1 MEVQPDKQNLDQTFT
16 RLHKM
21 QDTPSEETDFHPK
34 ALCIDLETSVETE
47 ATIYKIA
54 AWRAD
59 TKQSEVFKGKFRSA
73 EVKLKLDALTS
84 GAAFL
89 LGHNVVQHDLPV
101 LKHSYPDL
109 TLLALPVIDT
119 LQLSPIAFPQNPY
132 HSLVKDYKLVRD
144 TINDPL
150 KDAQL
155 SLRLFKDQRDS
166 LVALNKSSPDELACY
181 HYLLTS
187 VEGSGLSSL
196 FMTMRHSSVPEIEQ
210 VRQFLKTAV
219 QDKVCSTR
227 LNKLLLEDLATS
239 SMHMPIAYALAWLR
253 VSGGNSILPPW
264 VGMQF
269 PQTKTLLK
277 ELRDQPCNQS
287 DCSYCKVVHDPK
299 SELKRY
305 FGFEEFRALPANT
318 HGGSLQEDIV
328 TTGMRGEHLLAI
340 LPTGGGKSLC
350 YQLPALNRYWR
361 NGNLTVIIS
370 PLQSLM
376 KDQVDNLI
384 KQGIFCGA
392 ALNGLLSVP
401 ERRDVLEKIRL
412 GDIGIL
418 LVSPEQLRNKSFIDA
433 IRYREI
439 GAWVFD
445 EAHCLSKWGQD
456 FRPDYIYASRFI
468 KEHVGDVLPQIACF
482 TATAKVEV
490 IGDLLTHFKEILGIE
505 LKVFEGGHEREN
517 LHYEVINTTSQE
529 KLSLIHKIL
538 ESELKNSEGGAIVFT
553 AKRKSAEDISAFLK
567 EMGWVCA
574 YFHAGLQPD
583 EKKSVQQDFINGD
596 LHVIVATNAFGMGVD
611 KSDVRVVIH
620 AEIPGSLENYLQE
633 AGRAGRDQR
642 DSRCILLYDENDVE
656 VQFGLAARSRLSRK
670 DIAEI
675 LRSLRKRANRAKD
688 NTIVITAGEILA
700 DEELDSDIDAE
711 SRDSETRVKTAV
723 SWLERARLLQ
733 RNENETRV
741 FPASLKVGS
750 LEVAAEKLKPANL
763 SEQSKSKYLKL
774 VELLINADAT
784 EGISTDEL
792 MLQTEMPSEECVRVL
807 QQMEQLGI
815 LSNDIAIIVRLR
827 KGIANSSQ
835 DKFESV
841 VATEQALLDLLPE
854 LAPDADANE
863 WQELNLRNLCQG
875 VKDRAGREI
884 IAEELLTLMRAMS
897 QPFGNTQA
905 ERPSFELKKITRDH
919 YRVKLRRSWQQ
930 INEIS
935 EKRRAIAQILLTYF
949 LGKLPPDVRGK
960 DLLVETKAGE
970 LCEVLRN
977 DITLTGQL
985 RDETKALEQ
994 GLLYLDRIKSIYLDR
1009 GRTVFRSAMTIQ
1021 VFSDENKRGFRQS
1034 DYVGLEE
1041 YYQERTFQIHVVQE
1055 YARLGLEKLNDAMAF
1070 IAAYFRWSKKDF
1082 IKRYFLTRKELLELA
1097 TTGESLSRIVDDL
1110 KHPLQQSLVADK
1122 SDSNRLILAGPGS
1135 GKTRVIVHRVAYLLR
1150 VLRVPADGIIVLA
1163 FNRLAAYEVRKRLID
1178 LVGQDAYGVTVMTY
1192 HSMAMRLT
1200 GTSLQSLAERDETPD
1215 FDAIIQNAI
1224 NLLQGNGRLADD
1236 ETDDLR
1242 DKLLQGYRYIL
1253 VDEYQDIDA
1262 AQYELISALTGR
1274 AQGDKDA
1281 KLTIMAVGDDDQN
1294 IYEFRK
1300 TSNEFIKRF
1309 QDDYEAKIEYL
1320 IENYRSSLHIID
1332 AANQI
1337 ISDNPNRLKQ
1347 EHPIRIN
1354 YFRQG
1359 NLPGGQW
1366 EKLDSYAKG
1375 RVHIVRS
1382 PDDANIQAQMV
1393 MEEVRRLFALSP
1405 ESDWSDFAILARAH
1419 KYLSPIRAY
1428 CELNGIPCVQ
1438 IENGRGGG
1446 KLKLNQAREGQLLI
1460 RLLLNPKRNLISKA
1474 SLLRWVGCHL
1484 AKQPE
1489 NHWMQLLQQ
1498 CISEFCLAWSLE
1510 EIPASQLL
1518 EWVFEFSNEQRN
1530 SVAGKLTISTVH
1542 AAKGREFRHVTIL
1555 DGEWPSVDT
1564 PAERR
1569 LYYVGMTRAKET
1581 LTLFEFTNSPNPFSA
1596 SIRNQS
1602 YALLSYNKTNL
1613 QRNSALDVKFLELG
1627 NADVY
1632 MDFAG
1637 QTTDLK
1643 LHKAILEL
1651 RVGDELKLV
1660 GREFKNEQGIT
1671 LGRLSKNCDLHDE
1684 DVISV
1689 NVSAIASRHE
1699 KQIAD
1704 PVWRT
1709 HLKMKSW
1716 ETVLCAIKKR

>member
-1 MEVQPDKQNLDQTFT
+1 MT
-16 RLHKM
+16 
-21 QDTPSEETDFHPK
+21 EEIGFHPK
-34 ALCIDLETSVETE
+34 SLCIDLETAVETE
-47 ATIYKIA
+47 AAIYKIA

-73 EVKLKLDALTS
+73 EVKPKLDALTV
-84 GAAFL
+84 GASFL
-89 LGHNVVQHDLPV
+89 LGHNVVQHDFPV
-101 LKHSYPDL
+101 LKRSYPDL
-109 TLLALPVIDT
+109 ALLALPVIDT

-144 TINDPL
+144 SINDPL

-155 SLRLFKDQRDS
+155 SLRLFKDQRDALVS
-166 LVALNKSSPDELACY
+166 LHTSAPDELACY
-181 HYLLTS
+181 HYLMTA
-187 VEGSGLSSL
+187 VEGNGLPSL
-196 FMTMRHSSVPEIEQ
+196 FMTIRHAAKPELDQ
-210 VRQFLKTAV
+210 VRTLFKAAV

-227 LNKLLLEDLATS
+227 LEKLLQEGLINPD
-239 SMHMPIAYALAWLR
+239 MYMPIAYALAWLR
-253 VSGGNSILPPW
+253 VSGGNSVLPPW

-269 PQTKTLLK
+269 PKTKALLK
-277 ELRDQPCNQS
+277 ELRDQPCNQPS
-287 DCSYCKVVHDPK
+287 CSYCKAVHDPR

-305 FGFEEFRALPANT
+305 FGFSEFRAEPANLI
-318 HGGSLQEDIV
+318 GGSLQEDIV

-361 NGNLTVIIS
+361 NGSLTVIIS

-376 KDQVDNLI
+376 KDQVDNLV

-401 ERRDVLEKIRL
+401 ERREVLEKIRL

-433 IRYREI
+433 VRYREI

-468 KEHVGDVLPQIACF
+468 KEHVRDELPQIACF

-490 IGDLLTHFKEILGIE
+490 IDDLLAHFKEVLGIE
-505 LKVFEGGHEREN
+505 LNVFAGGHERDN
-517 LHYEVINTTSQE
+517 LNYEVINTTSQE
-529 KLSLIHKIL
+529 KFGLIHKIL
-538 ESELKNSEGGAIVFT
+538 ESEIKDSEGGAIVFA

-567 EMGWVCA
+567 EMGWSCA

-583 EKKSVQQDFINGD
+583 EKKDVQQNFINGD
-596 LHVIVATNAFGMGVD
+596 LRVIVATNAFGMGVD
-611 KSDVRVVIH
+611 KPDVRAVIH

-633 AGRAGRDQR
+633 AGRAGRDR
-642 DSRCILLYDENDVE
+642 NESRCILLYDENDVE

-670 DIAEI
+670 DIHEI
-675 LRSLRKRANRAKD
+675 LRSLRKRANKAKD

-700 DEELDSDIDAE
+700 DEDLDSEIDAE
-711 SRDSETRVKTAV
+711 SRDAETRVKTAV

-741 FPASLKVGS
+741 FPASLKVGN
-750 LEVAAEKLKPANL
+750 LQMAEEKLKAANL
-763 SEQSKSKYLKL
+763 TEDNKRKYLRL

-807 QQMEQLGI
+807 QQMEQMGI
-815 LSNDIAIIVRLR
+815 LSNDIVITARLR

-835 DKFESV
+835 DKFANV
-841 VATEQALLDLLPE
+841 TTTEQALLELLPE
-854 LAPDADANE
+854 LAPDADTNE

-875 VKDRAGREI
+875 VKDRIGREAI
-884 IAEELLTLMRAMS
+884 IEDLLALLRAMS

-905 ERPSFELKKITRDH
+905 ERPSFELKKVTRDH
-919 YRVKLRRSWQQ
+919 YRVRLRRSWQQ
-930 INEIS
+930 IREIS
-935 EKRRAIAQILLTYF
+935 EKRRAIAQILLSFF
-949 LGKLPPDVRGK
+949 LGKLPPEVRGA
-960 DLLVETKAGE
+960 DMLVESKAGE

-977 DITLTGQL
+977 DITLAGQL
-985 RDETKALEQ
+985 RDEAKALEQ
-994 GLLYLDRIKSIYLDR
+994 GLLYLDKIKAIHLDR

-1021 VFSDENKRGFRQS
+1021 VFADESKRGFKQS

-1041 YYQERTFQIHVVQE
+1041 YYQERNFQIHVVQE

-1070 IAAYFRWSKKDF
+1070 IAAYFRWSKSDF
-1082 IKRYFLTRKELLELA
+1082 IKRYFATRKELLELA
-1097 TTGESLSRIVDDL
+1097 TTGESLHRIVDDL

-1122 SDSNRLILAGPGS
+1122 TDTNRLILAGPGS

-1150 VLRVPADGIIVLA
+1150 VLRTTADGIIVLT

-1178 LVGQDAYGVTVMTY
+1178 LVGQDAYGVTVLTY

-1200 GTSLQSLAERDETPD
+1200 GTSLRSMAERDETPD

-1224 NLLQGNGRLADD
+1224 NLLQGHGRLGDD
-1236 ETDDLR
+1236 DTDDLR

-1274 AQGDKDA
+1274 TLGDRDA

-1309 QDDYEAKIEYL
+1309 QDDYQAKTEYL
-1320 IENYRSSLHIID
+1320 IENYRSSSHIIT

-1337 ISDNPNRLKQ
+1337 IAENPDRLKQ

-1354 YFRQG
+1354 YARQS

-1366 EKLDSYAKG
+1366 EKLDNFAKG
-1375 RVHIVRS
+1375 RVQIVRC
-1382 PDDANIQAQMV
+1382 PADANIQAQMV
-1393 MEEVRRLFALSP
+1393 MEEARRLFALSP
-1405 ESDWSDFAILARAH
+1405 SSDWSDFAILARAH
-1419 KYLSPIRAY
+1419 KYLAPIRAY

-1438 IENGRGGG
+1438 IENVRGSG
-1446 KLKLNQAREGQLLI
+1446 KLKLNQVREGQMLI
-1460 RLLLNPKRNLISKA
+1460 RLLLNPRRNLVAKA
-1474 SLLRWVGCHL
+1474 TLLRWIGSHI

-1498 CISEFCLAWSLE
+1498 CVNEFCLAWSLE

-1518 EWVFEFSNEQRN
+1518 DWVFEFSNEQRN

-1542 AAKGREFRHVTIL
+1542 AAKGREFRHVVVL
-1555 DGEWPSVDT
+1555 DGDWPVVST
-1564 PAERR
+1564 PDERR

-1581 LTLFEFTNSPNPFSA
+1581 LTLFEFLSAPNPFSA

-1602 YALLSYNKTNL
+1602 YALLSDQDAHPL
-1613 QRNSALDVKFLELG
+1613 RNPALDVKFVELG
-1627 NADVY
+1627 NSDVY

-1637 QTTDLK
+1637 QSSDPK
-1643 LHKAILEL
+1643 LHQAISEL
-1651 RVGDELKLV
+1651 RVGDQLKLV
-1660 GREFKNEQGIT
+1660 GREFKNNHGIVV
-1671 LGRLSKNCDLHDE
+1671 GRLSKSCELRE
-1684 DVISV
+1684 RDVISV
-1689 NVSAIASRHE
+1689 KVSAIASRHE
-1699 KQIAD
+1699 KHVAD
-1704 PVWRT
+1704 TTWRER
-1709 HLKMKSW
+1709 LKVKSW
-1716 ETVLCAIKKR
+1716 ETVLCSVQKY